1 MAGHLAALCVGR
13 LRGREPGR
21 NRGNLALH
29 PGAPARHQR
38 DRGHQRHQRH
48 QRDQRN
54 ARGQR
59 DEGRLMASDEERSD
73 SRQSPPTPWGIAFD
87 LGVRLGVSVILGL
100 GAGLVLDNWLKTSP
114 LLTLIGLVVGVAA
127 AMYTI
132 WDVARDAMRR

>member
-1 MAGHLAALCVGR
+1 
-13 LRGREPGR
+13 
-21 NRGNLALH
+21 
-29 PGAPARHQR
+29 
-38 DRGHQRHQRH
+38 
-48 QRDQRN
+48 
-54 ARGQR
+54 
-59 DEGRLMASDEERSD
+59 MASDEERRD

-114 LLTLIGLVVGVAA
+114 LLTLIGLVLGVAA